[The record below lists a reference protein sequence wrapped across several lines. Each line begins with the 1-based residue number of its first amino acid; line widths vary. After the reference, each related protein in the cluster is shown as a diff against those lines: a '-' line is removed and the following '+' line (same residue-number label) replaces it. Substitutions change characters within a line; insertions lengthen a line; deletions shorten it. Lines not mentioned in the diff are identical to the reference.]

1 MRTAGQKTP
10 GIEAL
15 VERQA
20 ARWSLAGRLGHAAG
34 PAAAQACVAF
44 SRLPYSGGD
53 AVAAHVATLLDYGL
67 FDSAIVGEIA
77 RQSGIHESLVV
88 GLDERMRGVIDRYVA
103 DAFRRHA
110 LTEDE
115 YFRQVMRI
123 VSTIGQRGRAVL
135 VGRGAP
141 FILSPD
147 HTLRVLVVASTAM
160 REQRWAAACGLTLER
175 AHAQLAEDDRQ
186 RQDYLSF
193 HFRLRHDDPCHYD
206 LIVNTDHL
214 PVEDV
219 AQVIVDVFHRR
230 FRIVPSPPA

>member
-1 MRTAGQKTP
+1 MRTAGQRTP
-10 GIEAL
+10 GIETL

-20 ARWSLAGRLGHAAG
+20 ARWSLAERLAH
-34 PAAAQACVAF
+34 PARVVVPQPCVAF
-44 SRLPYSGGD
+44 SQLPHSGGD
-53 AVAAHVATLLDYGL
+53 AIAARVAARLDYGL

-77 RQSGIHESLVV
+77 RQRGIHESLVL

-141 FILSPD
+141 FMLVPD
-147 HTLRVLVVASTAM
+147 HTLRVLVVASATV
-160 REQRWAAACGLTLER
+160 RVQRCAAAGGLTPDQAR
-175 AHAQLAEDDRQ
+175 AQVAEDDRQ

-193 HFRLRHDDPCHYD
+193 HFRMRQDDPCHYD
-206 LIVNTDHL
+206 LVVNTDHL
-214 PVEDV
+214 PLDQA
-219 AQVIVDVFHRR
+219 AQVIVDVFRRR
-230 FRIVPSPPA
+230 FP